1 MVKIASRYSG
11 GELMKKIMAIFLGSL
26 LCLPSTALASTRI
39 VGEALNTDIRAYI
52 DEIPIRS
59 YNIGGKTGIVAED
72 LRDYGFEVIWYPDLR
87 ELIVAQSDSTA
98 TGSGHVFKETTEPVG
113 SHAAYVYETD
123 IVTYVGG
130 RKVEAF
136 NIGGETVIY
145 VDDMEAFGDVK
156 WDEASREVHFTTKTP
171 WEIDLSDG
179 IIYAEHQQQYPYI
192 DPIDGFSAE
201 FIKNEN
207 GRWDVTET
215 NLGHLSWIRLSFD
228 KRYGGLQLGFS
239 LVAYHMMADDDFS
252 ALCTEMCT
260 IGYDGS
266 RWKDGAELAR
276 EHTKIYIND
285 ELMYITDVRMGKG
298 NNHQD
303 YYFILDKDIQMDDV
317 NKITVE
323 CWL

>member
-1 MVKIASRYSG
+1 
-11 GELMKKIMAIFLGSL
+11 MKKILALTIAAVIFASCSATVFGSG
-26 LCLPSTALASTRI
+26 RI
-39 VGEALNTDIRAYI
+39 CGEVLNTDIRTYI
-52 DEIPIRS
+52 DGTPIRS
-59 YNIGGKTGIVAED
+59 YNIEGRTGIVAED
-72 LRDYGFEVIWYPDLR
+72 LRDYGFEVAWYPDLR
-87 ELIVAQSDSTA
+87 ELIVLKNDNSLGK
-98 TGSGHVFKETTEPVG
+98 GSGYELEENTQPIG
-113 SHAAYVYETD
+113 SHASYVYETD
-123 IVTYVGG
+123 IATYVGG
-130 RKVEAF
+130 KEVDAY
-136 NIGGETVIY
+136 NIGGETVICI
-145 VDDMEAFGDVK
+145 DDMDTIGDVS
-156 WDEASREVHFTTKTP
+156 WDETNREVRFTTRAP
-171 WEIDLSDG
+171 WVIDLNDG

-207 GRWDVTET
+207 GQWDVTET

-266 RWKDGAELAR
+266 RWKDSAELAR

-285 ELMYITDVRMGKG
+285 EMMYITDVRMGKG

>member
-1 MVKIASRYSG
+1 
-11 GELMKKIMAIFLGSL
+11 MKKIMAIFLGSL

-113 SHAAYVYETD
+113 SHAAYVYETY

-145 VDDMEAFGDVK
+145 VDDMETFGDVK

-192 DPIDGFSAE
+192 DPIDGFGAE

-207 GRWDVTET
+207 GQWNVTET

-266 RWKDGAELAR
+266 RWKDSAELAR

-285 ELMYITDVRMGKG
+285 EPMYITDVRMGKG